1 MAAEHRS
8 RWHAGGAAYG
18 APGRRTRAG
27 AGKQRGVADRLRD
40 EICAYG
46 RGTERGV
53 DSGGGGFSG
62 WGRDGGGGV
71 WRPFRGGRRS
81 GGTSRGKGAPGLR
94 VVVPR
99 AVFAPGECAA

>member
-53 DSGGGGFSG
+53 DSGGGGFRG
-62 WGRDGGGGV
+62 GGRNLAGGGGCPSRGV
-71 WRPFRGGRRS
+71 PRGGAAS
-81 GGTSRGKGAPGLR
+81 GGKGDRAPCDALGAC
-94 VVVPR
+94 V
-99 AVFAPGECAA
+99 

>member
-53 DSGGGGFSG
+53 DSGGGGF
-62 WGRDGGGGV
+62 GGGGR
-71 WRPFRGGRRS
+71 RPARGAGRRS
-81 GGTSRGKGAPGLR
+81 RGGAKGGAGPGGEGGPALSVGR
-94 VVVPR
+94 R
-99 AVFAPGECAA
+99 AAV